1 MGDIEGIS
9 VIQEKME
16 IRREQGNKRKDGNRK
31 GRGVTKD
38 KMGIG
43 REEG

>member
-16 IRREQGNKRKDGNRK
+16 IRREQGNKRKDRNRN
-31 GRGVTKD
+31 D
-38 KMGIG
+38 Q
-43 REEG
+43 EG